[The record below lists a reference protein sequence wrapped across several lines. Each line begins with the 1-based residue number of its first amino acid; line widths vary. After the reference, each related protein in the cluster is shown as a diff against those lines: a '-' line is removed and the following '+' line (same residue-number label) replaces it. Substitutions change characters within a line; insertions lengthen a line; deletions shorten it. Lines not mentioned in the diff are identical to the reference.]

1 MTAAGAG
8 GPATGRAGA
17 GEGRRPIRWRR
28 VALALAALAAAV
40 APWWGPRALRP
51 LAFFHVRR
59 VEVHGV
65 RLLDPQV
72 VVDRMRIDTTRSV
85 WDDLSV
91 WDARVRG
98 HPQVADV
105 EVERRL
111 PGTIVVSVTE
121 VEPVALVPGAGGFRA
136 FDATGRALPV
146 EPDVMPVDAPI
157 VPQRDTAVLALLG
170 RVRNAEPEVYARISE
185 VRRGGKGELVVTMG
199 ELPVRAT
206 VDVTPAR
213 LAEILPVARDLDRRG
228 LRAKELDLRYRDQ
241 VVARLP

>member
-1 MTAAGAG
+1 M
-8 GPATGRAGA
+8 
-17 GEGRRPIRWRR
+17 
-28 VALALAALAAAV
+28 VVAALGALG
-40 APWWGPRALRP
+40 APWWGPRVLRP
-51 LAFFHVRR
+51 LAFFQVRR

-72 VVDRMRIDTTRSV
+72 IVDRMRVDTTRSV

-91 WDARVRG
+91 WATRVRG

-105 EVERRL
+105 VVERRL
-111 PGTIVVSVTE
+111 PGTIVVTVTE
-121 VEPVALVPGAGGFRA
+121 VQPVALVPSREGFRA

-146 EPDVMPVDAPI
+146 EPNVMPVDAPI
-157 VPQRDTAVLALLG
+157 VPQRDTSVLALLG
-170 RVRNAEPEVYARISE
+170 RVRNDEPEVYQLISE
-185 VRRGGKGELVVTMG
+185 VRRAGRGELVVTMG
-199 ELPVRAT
+199 DLPVRAG